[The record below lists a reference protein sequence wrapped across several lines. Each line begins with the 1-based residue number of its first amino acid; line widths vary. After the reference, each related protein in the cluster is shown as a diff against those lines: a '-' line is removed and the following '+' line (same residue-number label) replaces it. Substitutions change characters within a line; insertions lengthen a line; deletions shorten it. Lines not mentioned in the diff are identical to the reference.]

1 MNSLYCTADKI
12 SMETGG
18 GAATVNEL
26 EALRSVS
33 DVELVIEGDSIP
45 CRFQQPESPFLHDYF
60 ALEQIADKH
69 FDIAHFYSGTF
80 TLTVRHLKNKGTKI
94 SYMVP
99 AHDRRLSIEEFL
111 KLGLHYPFAHIKDDY
126 LFSIFTEGHRLAD
139 IVLSQ
144 SHRGAEI
151 LKAMGCKRVEVVPG
165 GIVWPK
171 KVKPIPNRFD
181 VAYLGVIG
189 PDKGL
194 VYLIQAWGMLNY
206 SDSRLIL
213 AGAGTET
220 LDGLIRNFTDKGDFI
235 LLGRVEDVADVYN
248 NCSVYIQPSVTE
260 GFGLEIPEA
269 MSYGRPVITTEGAGA
284 KDCITEGVDGFIV
297 PIRDPRAIADRI
309 DFLKK
314 NPDKMVAMGQR
325 AREKAKNYT
334 WDKIRA
340 KYINVWEELCA

>member
-1 MNSLYCTADKI
+1 
-12 SMETGG
+12 METGG

-33 DVELVIEGDSIP
+33 DVELVIEGASLP

-80 TLTVRHLKNKGTKI
+80 TLTIRHLKNKGTKI

-99 AHDRRLSIEEFL
+99 AHDRRLSVEEFL
-111 KLGLHYPFAHIKDDY
+111 KLGLHYPYVHIKDDY

-144 SHRGAEI
+144 SHKGAEI
-151 LKAMGCKRVEVVPG
+151 LKAAGCKRVEVVPG

-171 KVKPIPNRFD
+171 DVKPIPNKFD
-181 VAYLGVIG
+181 VAYLGVTG

-194 VYLIQAWGMLNY
+194 MYLIQAWGMLDY
-206 SDSRLIL
+206 PDSRLIL
-213 AGAGTET
+213 AGTGTEI
-220 LDGLIRNFTDKGDFI
+220 LDGLIRNFANKGNFA
-235 LLGRVEDVADVYN
+235 LRGRVEDVADVYN
-248 NCSVYIQPSVTE
+248 ECSVYVQPSVTE
-260 GFGLEIPEA
+260 CYGLEIPEA
-269 MSYGRPVITTEGAGA
+269 MSYGRPVIASEGAGA
-284 KDCITEGVDGFIV
+284 SELIEDGVTGFVV
-297 PIRDPRAIADRI
+297 PIRDPQAIADRI
-309 DFLKK
+309 DFLKN
-314 NPDKMVAMGQR
+314 NPDRMVAMGQK
-325 AREKAKNYT
+325 ARRKARNYT

-340 KYINVWEELCA
+340 EYVKVWEELCA

>member
-1 MNSLYCTADKI
+1 MKSLYCTADNI

-26 EALRSVS
+26 EALRSMS

-111 KLGLHYPFAHIKDDY
+111 KLGMHYPHVHIKDDY

-144 SHRGAEI
+144 SHKGAEI

-171 KVKPIPNRFD
+171 DVKPIPNKFD
-181 VAYLGVIG
+181 VAYLGVTG

-194 VYLIQAWGMLNY
+194 MYLIQAWGMLDY
-206 SDSRLIL
+206 PDSRLIF
-213 AGAGTET
+213 AGAGTEA
-220 LDGLIRNFTDKGDFI
+220 LDGLIHNFANKGNFA
-235 LLGRVEDVADVYN
+235 LLGRVEDVANVYN
-248 NCSVYIQPSVTE
+248 ECSVYVQPSVTE
-260 GFGLEIPEA
+260 CYGLEIPEA
-269 MSYGRPVITTEGAGA
+269 MSYGRPVIASEGAGA
-284 KDCITEGVDGFIV
+284 SELIEDGVNGFVV

-314 NPDKMVAMGQR
+314 NPDKMVAMGQK
-325 AREKAKNYT
+325 ARRKARNYT
-334 WDKIRA
+334 WDKIREN
-340 KYINVWEELCA
+340 YIKVWEELCA